1 MVTNCKLTPTI
12 PSTNSNAIKSLNL
25 ICVWFNKKPV
35 IHSLNHRIL
44 FVSDLITNKSF
55 EITIVYFYQE
65 CDQCCKN
72 FSAIADWIISRISQ
86 DWEMYRNC
94 SCYFFY
100 LVYVL
105 VYKCK
110 HIITHTHTMLYL
122 LTYLHT
128 CTLSLST
135 YTYTLSS
142 HAHTPSI
149 HSAAH
154 KSAHTYTYICTV
166 PVKLRTLHMRLPSPF
181 PLLPPARTLFSA

>member
-1 MVTNCKLTPTI
+1 M
-12 PSTNSNAIKSLNL
+12 
-25 ICVWFNKKPV
+25 
-35 IHSLNHRIL
+35 
-44 FVSDLITNKSF
+44 
-55 EITIVYFYQE
+55 YFCREY
-65 CDQCCKN
+65 DQCCRK
-72 FSAIADWIISRISQ
+72 FSATADLIISRISQ

-181 PLLPPARTLFSA
+181 LLLPPARTLFSA